1 MTGIQSIYTPFS
13 SISKL
18 DGMPALGLMWESI
31 QVQHIPYPG
40 KSRVQSYDQSL
51 RIETQEAHDQLIKM
65 LKSSLENHQF
75 SFTSLTLT
83 HRVQKID
90 IDSLFHFFPLI
101 KHLIIGSNQSI
112 LVSRLLNQLDLTI
125 LHINESKIYWNT
137 HEKHNLLSH
146 GYRKNLNIFIQSTPY
161 KFDYP
166 SRLFFKFGFT
176 ILNILLFCGLTH
188 LMSMNF
194 DDRRQGTNFFTH
206 KSTLSLLIIAISL
219 LAQIKLYSFSQKK
232 QRDRSFEMIR
242 QQL

>member
-1 MTGIQSIYTPFS
+1 MTGVSVYTPFS
-13 SISKL
+13 SIAKL

-31 QVQHIPYPG
+31 QVQHIPYQG
-40 KSRVQSYDQSL
+40 KTRVQSYDQSL
-51 RIETQEAHDQLIKM
+51 KIETQEAHDQLIKM

-83 HRVQKID
+83 PRVQKID
-90 IDSLFHFFPLI
+90 INTLFHFFPLI
-101 KHLIIGSNQSI
+101 KHLVIGSNQSI
-112 LVSRLLNQLDLTI
+112 LISRLLNQLDLRS
-125 LHINESKIYWNT
+125 LYINDSKIYWNT

-166 SRLFFKFGFT
+166 SRLFFRFSFT
-176 ILNILLFCGLTH
+176 ILNIFLFCSLTH

-194 DDRRQGTNFFTH
+194 DHHRQGTNFFTH